1 CGFPIVLARETVALN
16 EVTQPLEQ
24 ASERGADCIVT
35 PCPLCHLSLDAWQSK
50 AEKQAGR
57 KFEMPTLHMSQLV
70 ALAAGVDGAELKFQR
85 HVTAVGRKIN
95 DAVVR

>member
-1 CGFPIVLARETVALN
+1 RESVALN

-24 ASERGADCIVT
+24 ASERGADLIVT

-50 AEKQAGR
+50 AKKQAG
-57 KFEMPTLHMSQLV
+57 KDYSMPTLHMSQLI
-70 ALAAGVDGAELKFQR
+70 ALAAGIDGSELKFQR
-85 HVTAVGRKIN
+85 HVTPVGKKIQ